1 MHDLAITYVSP
12 SELKPYS
19 GNARTHSKRQIKLIA
34 RSIEEF
40 GWTSPMLV
48 GDDYEVMCGHG
59 RLEAA
64 KLLKLEKI
72 PVVRVSHLSAAQRR
86 AYVIAD
92 NALALKSG
100 WDRDMLAIEFQGLI
114 DIGFDVELTGFEVG
128 EIEVVLDDA
137 AGKTA
142 DADRAEDDVPEVP
155 QGPAISR
162 LGDVWLLGSHVLAC
176 GDGRDAATYRALLGD
191 AVADMAITD
200 PPYNVKI
207 EGHVSGLGATK
218 HREFAM
224 ASGEMSEADFT
235 AFLASF
241 LRVSVEHV
249 RPGAILYVFMDWRHL
264 WELLAAGRAC
274 GLELKNL
281 CVWRKDNAGMGSF
294 YRSRHELVLVFKAPG
309 GPHTNTFELGQHGRS
324 RTNVWE
330 YAGVNSFRKG
340 RLDELAMH
348 PTVKPVALVAD
359 AIKDVSRHKEIVLD
373 PFLGSGTT
381 LIAAEKTGRCGRG
394 IELDPRYVDVA
405 VRRWQA
411 FTGKQA
417 TLAPTGRTF
426 EDVEHERVHE
436 DEDLFGGAGFYRTN
450 EEGER

>member
-1 MHDLAITYVSP
+1 MR
-12 SELKPYS
+12 
-19 GNARTHSKRQIKLIA
+19 ARPA
-34 RSIEEF
+34 
-40 GWTSPMLV
+40 
-48 GDDYEVMCGHG
+48 
-59 RLEAA
+59 EAA
-64 KLLKLEKI
+64 KLLKLDKI
-72 PVVRVSHLSAAQRR
+72 PIVRLSHLSAAQRR

-92 NALALKSG
+92 NAIALKSG

-142 DADRAEDDVPEVP
+142 DADRADDEVPEVTA
-155 QGPAISR
+155 GPAISR
-162 LGDVWLLGSHVLAC
+162 LGDVWLLGWHVLAC
-176 GDGRDAATYRALLGD
+176 GDSRDPATYRALLGD
-191 AVADMAITD
+191 ALADMVVTD
-200 PPYNVKI
+200 PPFNVKI
-207 EGHVSGLGATK
+207 DGHVSGLGATK

-224 ASGEMSEADFT
+224 ASGEMSEAEFT
-235 AFLASF
+235 AFLSSF

-249 RPGAILYVFMDWRHL
+249 RPGAILYVFMDWRHI
-264 WELLAAGRAC
+264 WELLAAGRTC

-309 GPHTNTFELGQHGRS
+309 GPHTNNFELGQHGRS

-405 VRRWQA
+405 VRRWQV

-417 TLAPTGRTF
+417 TLAATGQTF
-426 EDVEHERVHE
+426 EDVEQERLHE
-436 DEDLFGGAGFYRTN
+436 DDDLFGGAGIDGTDG
-450 EEGER
+450 EGHR